1 MIQAFLNVFRVP
13 ELRQKI
19 YTTLALL
26 VVYRLGFHIPV
37 PGVNYAEIEAATQNQ
52 NFIFGVMNTLS
63 GAALGQSMIFALGV
77 MPYISSSI
85 IFSLLVKVVPS
96 LEALQKEGQSGQRK
110 INQYTRW
117 TTVPICIVQSFFVI
131 YSMLLPAARQ
141 NNLIDASLV
150 NGGTSEFMYVLC
162 LVLTFTA
169 GCLFIMWLGEQITEH
184 GIGNGISLII
194 MGGIIAGVPA
204 QYQVLTDSLEP
215 AERFQS
221 LVMMGVLYLV
231 IVIGIVFVTKGQRR
245 IPITHAKH
253 VKGQRTG
260 GGQQR
265 SYLPLRVNQANVM
278 PIIFASALWIAPIAL
293 ANVPGLGW
301 MESTFQWGSFWW
313 VIGYCALII
322 FFSYFWTALMFQP
335 NEIAN
340 NLKEY
345 GGFVP
350 GLRPGKRTADELER
364 IMVRITLVGATFL
377 CVISLLPS
385 LVSTRFQNIP
395 PSLANFLGGTSVL
408 IVVGVALDLVD
419 KVNAQLLMRNYEG
432 FMNNSSS
439 ASWAK
444 QKGK

>member
-1 MIQAFLNVFRVP
+1 MNQAFLNVFRVP

-19 YTTLALL
+19 YTTISLL

-37 PGVNYAEIEAATQNQ
+37 PGVDYAQIEAVTQNQ

-96 LEALQKEGQSGQRK
+96 MEALQKEGQAGQRK

-117 TTVPICIVQSFFVI
+117 ATVPICIVQSFFVI
-131 YSMLLPAARQ
+131 YSMLLPTARQ
-141 NNLIDASLV
+141 NNLIEASLV
-150 NGGTSEFMYVLC
+150 NGGPREFMYVLC

-169 GCLFIMWLGEQITEH
+169 GTLFIMWVGEQITEH

-204 QYQVLTDSLEP
+204 QYQMLTDALEP
-215 AERFQS
+215 GERFQS
-221 LVMMGVLYLV
+221 LVLMGVLYIT

-253 VKGQRTG
+253 VKGRMAQ
-260 GGQQR
+260 GQQR

-293 ANVPGLGW
+293 ASVPGLGW
-301 MESTFQWGSFWW
+301 METTFRWGSFWW
-313 VIGYCALII
+313 VVGYCGLII

-385 LVSTRFQNIP
+385 LVSERFQNIP
-395 PSLANFLGGTSVL
+395 ASLANFLGGTSVL

-432 FMNNSSS
+432 FMNSSTS
-439 ASWAK
+439 ANWAK
-444 QKGK
+444 GKRK

>member
-1 MIQAFLNVFRVP
+1 
-13 ELRQKI
+13 
-19 YTTLALL
+19 
-26 VVYRLGFHIPV
+26 
-37 PGVNYAEIEAATQNQ
+37 
-52 NFIFGVMNTLS
+52 
-63 GAALGQSMIFALGV
+63 
-77 MPYISSSI
+77 
-85 IFSLLVKVVPS
+85 
-96 LEALQKEGQSGQRK
+96 
-110 INQYTRW
+110 
-117 TTVPICIVQSFFVI
+117 
-131 YSMLLPAARQ
+131 
-141 NNLIDASLV
+141 
-150 NGGTSEFMYVLC
+150 
-162 LVLTFTA
+162 
-169 GCLFIMWLGEQITEH
+169 
-184 GIGNGISLII
+184 
-194 MGGIIAGVPA
+194 
-204 QYQVLTDSLEP
+204 
-215 AERFQS
+215 
-221 LVMMGVLYLV
+221 MMGVLYLV
-231 IVIGIVFVTKGQRR
+231 IVLGIVFVTKGQRR

-253 VKGQRTG
+253 VKGQRAASA

-385 LVSTRFQNIP
+385 LVSNRFQNIP

-444 QKGK
+444 KKGK